1 MSIKDSVNLVL
12 KSAMEAEGGEIFV
25 LKMKSLMIKDLA
37 ECIVDVFS
45 PVFGINP
52 ESIKIKYIGIR
63 PGEKLHERLMIDEE
77 IMYAQELND
86 RFVIKHNGMPNIN
99 NNIDKSLYVS
109 EYNNKMSK
117 EEIKHLLNELN
128 LLD

>member
-1 MSIKDSVNLVL
+1 
-12 KSAMEAEGGEIFV
+12 
-25 LKMKSLMIKDLA
+25 
-37 ECIVDVFS
+37 
-45 PVFGINP
+45 
-52 ESIKIKYIGIR
+52 
-63 PGEKLHERLMIDEE
+63 MIDEE